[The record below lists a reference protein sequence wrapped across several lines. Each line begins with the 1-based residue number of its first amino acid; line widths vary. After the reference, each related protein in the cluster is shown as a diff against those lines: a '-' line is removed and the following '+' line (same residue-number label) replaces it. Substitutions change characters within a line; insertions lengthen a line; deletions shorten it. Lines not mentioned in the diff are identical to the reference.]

1 MNIYWNIYILLNI
14 YTCNLGFYNVSS
26 GVICTFA
33 QYLPQLLYCNYYNFN
48 CYIVI
53 IMTIVFN
60 GFYAF
65 LYSYYLLKI

>member
-1 MNIYWNIYILLNI
+1 MYPQVLFVLLHNIYL
-14 YTCNLGFYNVSS
+14 
-26 GVICTFA
+26 
-33 QYLPQLLYCNYYNFN
+33 N

>member
-1 MNIYWNIYILLNI
+1 MYLQVLFVFLHNIYL
-14 YTCNLGFYNVSS
+14 
-26 GVICTFA
+26 
-33 QYLPQLLYCNYYNFN
+33 N

-60 GFYAF
+60 EFYAF